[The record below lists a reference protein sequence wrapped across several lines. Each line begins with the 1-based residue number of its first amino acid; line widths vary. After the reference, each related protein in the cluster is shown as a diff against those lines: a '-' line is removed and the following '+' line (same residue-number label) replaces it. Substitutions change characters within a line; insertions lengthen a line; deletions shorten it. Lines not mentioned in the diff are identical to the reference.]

1 MIKKMQD
8 TMQTRPNQLMK
19 EGSEKVNNSTLVREY
34 IRDCILK
41 DNLKP
46 GDKLPSE
53 GQIADALGIARN
65 SVREATRALESIGV
79 LEIKHGVGLVVRSF
93 NLDAIVDIFSYG
105 FVLDKSLIYDLYDI
119 RKQLECSL
127 LPKVV
132 ENINEITI
140 RECDLILAEWEYA
153 AHKGSPVHDIDR
165 KFHDTLYKPI
175 GNDLLI
181 GLCSIFWTAF
191 KQAEIKGLIIRYTPF
206 DMQESLSVLADHRAV
221 LEAIK
226 QKDVSLATNLMQK
239 HFRKLEVPA

>member
-1 MIKKMQD
+1 MIANMQN
-8 TMQTRPNQLMK
+8 TVKSNEIQLMN
-19 EGSEKVNNSTLVREY
+19 ESSEKVFNSDLVREY

-41 DNLKP
+41 DNLQP
-46 GDKLPSE
+46 GDRLPSE
-53 GQIADALGIARN
+53 GNIAEVLGIARN

-119 RKQLECSL
+119 RIQLESSL
-127 LPKVV
+127 LPKVI
-132 ENINEITI
+132 ENITDMTI
-140 RECDLILAEWEYA
+140 RECELILAEWEYYV
-153 AHKGSPVHDIDR
+153 HKGNPVHDIDR

-191 KQAEIKGLIIRYTPF
+191 KQAEQKGLIVRYTQF
-206 DMQESLSVLADHRAV
+206 DIHESLSVLEDHRAV

-226 QKDVSLATNLMQK
+226 KKDVSSAMELMRK
-239 HFRKLEVPA
+239 HFRKLEVPV

>member
-1 MIKKMQD
+1 MIEKTQNNMKAMDGKM
-8 TMQTRPNQLMK
+8 
-19 EGSEKVNNSTLVREY
+19 NNSELVREY

-41 DNLKP
+41 DNLQP

-53 GQIADALGIARN
+53 GQIAESLGIARN

-105 FVLDKSLIYDLYDI
+105 FVLDQSLIYDLYDI

-132 ENINEITI
+132 ENITDLTL
-140 RECDLILAEWEYA
+140 RACDLILAEWDYL
-153 AHKGSPVHDIDR
+153 AHEGSPVHDIDR

-181 GLCSIFWTAF
+181 GLCNIFWTAF
-191 KQAEIKGLIIRYTPF
+191 KQAEQKGLIVRYTPF
-206 DMQESLSVLADHRAV
+206 DMQESLSVLADHRAL

-226 QKDVSLATNLMQK
+226 QRNVSLAMDLMEK